1 LNQNDTIGSIWP
13 PSTMSKPLM
22 GGGRT
27 ALVQKKK
34 KMQVFWWLVFI
45 RCIHCVTTDVAVLA
59 DS

>member
-27 ALVQKKK
+27 ALVQKKEK
-34 KMQVFWWLVFI
+34 NASVLVVSLHSVHSL
-45 RCIHCVTTDVAVLA
+45 CDH
-59 DS
+59 